1 MKYIYLLSIISM
13 NFFIII
19 STFFKESLNINIDS
33 FYYKVILFISLFTIL
48 YFIVRIIIYKK
59 INKKVFYLLIIIA
72 IISFSYYLSPFSPTK
87 LAENNF
93 LFFMMW
99 SIPASLCGI
108 MAAKSSKY
116 TIDKFFK
123 VIFFVFSICII
134 NIILIPY
141 IMGNLPSYINF
152 GLLNYQNVS
161 YISAFIVGIGLYFI
175 TESNTKFKIVYLIF
189 ICLLLPVI
197 FIAAGRGGAV
207 LLILYILLTTVN
219 IIVKKSI
226 PLVNKIII
234 IGIVAIGSLT
244 FITTAI
250 SLDDTGRTFSYI
262 TADGLDLNN
271 TSGRED
277 VYKAD
282 INTIKNSPIIGYG
295 LFNYYHLVN
304 NIPHNI
310 IMEILLISGVIG
322 LSISI
327 VICYF
332 LFKKYIKNFEENSP
346 DRLIGYIF
354 LYPITMLMFSSNF
367 LIVSELWFVIF
378 YVLAKYKERRNV

>member
-1 MKYIYLLSIISM
+1 
-13 NFFIII
+13 
-19 STFFKESLNINIDS
+19 
-33 FYYKVILFISLFTIL
+33 
-48 YFIVRIIIYKK
+48 
-59 INKKVFYLLIIIA
+59 
-72 IISFSYYLSPFSPTK
+72 
-87 LAENNF
+87 
-93 LFFMMW
+93 
-99 SIPASLCGI
+99 

-123 VIFFVFSICII
+123 VIFFIFSICIV

-141 IMGNLPSYINF
+141 IMGDLPSYINF
-152 GLLNYQNVS
+152 GLLNYQNAS
-161 YISAFIVGIGLYFI
+161 YISAFIVGIGLYFL
-175 TESNTKFKIVYLIF
+175 TESNIKYKALYLIF

-234 IGIVAIGSLT
+234 IGMVATGSIT

-277 VYKAD
+277 VYKSD

-332 LFKKYIKNFEENSP
+332 LFKKYVKNFEENSP
-346 DRLIGYIF
+346 DRLVGYIF